1 MQKKENPDFKGG
13 LNMNVVII
21 GNSAAGINALE
32 TFREYDQTSQVTIIT
47 KEKGPAYSRV
57 LLPYCLRKKINSD
70 QLYIRDWAYY
80 QKMGAAVIEDTVT
93 LVDFKKKEVILKNG
107 NPVPYD
113 RLLIA
118 TGSKPNNPPID
129 GLKGP
134 GIYNLWTLED
144 MVNIEAYIRKGKK
157 VLVIGAAFISLQAAW
172 AAVQREM
179 NVSVFVRSRIMRSVL
194 DDEGATRLEK
204 NMVNFGVNFIKDT
217 KLEKINHHPNG
228 TLQIAFSNQETQ
240 EFDLIIVGVGIKP
253 NIDFLEAAD
262 LTIGDGIHVNNKM
275 ETNIPDVYAAG
286 DVAAGPSV
294 FGEKHV
300 VHGLWPTAVEQGKI
314 AGANLAGKETVYG
327 GSLNMNVTSLFG
339 LTVASIGKF
348 LENEGDQQT
357 VYINDKENY
366 LKLNMEQDVLVGGT
380 AVGSP
385 DLINSLG
392 LMKTYVQ
399 QRGTVDHFSLANMVE
414 HQLPP
419 TMVRSHMG

>member
-1 MQKKENPDFKGG
+1 
-13 LNMNVVII
+13 MNVVII
-21 GNSAAGINALE
+21 GNSAAGLNALE
-32 TFREYDQTSQVTIIT
+32 TFRELDQTSKVTIVT

-57 LLPYCLRKKINSD
+57 LLPYCLRNKINNQ

-80 QKMGAAVIEDTVT
+80 QKMDAAVIEDTVT
-93 LVDFKKKEVILKNG
+93 LVDFEKKEVILKHG
-107 NPVPYD
+107 QPLAYD

-118 TGSKPNNPPID
+118 TGSKPINPPIE
-129 GLKGP
+129 GLHGP

-144 MVNIEAYIRKGKK
+144 MANIETYFQKGKK

-172 AAVQREM
+172 AAAQRKL

-194 DDEGATRLEK
+194 DEAGAARLER
-204 NMVNFGVNFIKDT
+204 NMVDFGVNFIRDT
-217 KLEKINHHPNG
+217 KLEKIIPNPDG
-228 TLQIAFSNQETQ
+228 TLQIKFSDQETQ
-240 EFDLIIVGVGIKP
+240 EFDLIIVGAGIKP
-253 NIDFLEAAD
+253 NIDFIEAEN
-262 LTIGDGIHVNNKM
+262 LITGEGIHVNNKM

-294 FGEKHV
+294 FGEKYV

-314 AGANLAGKETVYG
+314 AGANLAGKASVYG

-339 LTVASIGKF
+339 LTVASMGKF

-357 VYINDKENY
+357 VYIDNKENY
-366 LKLNMEQDVLVGGT
+366 LKLTMEQDVLVGGT

-392 LMKTYVQ
+392 LMKTYIQ
-399 QRGTVDHFSLANMVE
+399 QKGAVDHFSLANMVE

-419 TMVRSHMG
+419 TMVRSYLG